1 MTRRVNQRARA
12 QRDAIVGQMRVHMR
26 KERLGQP
33 VPLQQVAEVE
43 DGDLIEDAVI
53 AQLDPGKAA
62 HRLAVIQRLLSHGIA
77 QRVPVL
83 LEVDP

>member
-1 MTRRVNQRARA
+1 MTRRVTQRARA

-43 DGDLIEDAVI
+43 DGDLIEDAII

-62 HRLAVIQRLLSHGIA
+62 HRLAVIQRLLSLGIA

-83 LEVDP
+83 QEVDP